1 MITVELK
8 QVRLF
13 AYHGLFPEERK
24 TGNEF
29 EISLFVSYEEG
40 DKIIQS
46 IQHSINYA
54 DLFELLKQEFNTPV
68 DLLETLVI
76 QTAACIKKEYPIVKK
91 IKMTV
96 DKLHPPISGFK
107 GTVGVSYEKEY

>member
-8 QVRLF
+8 KVRLF
-13 AYHGLFPEERK
+13 AYHGLYPGERK

-29 EISLFVSYEEG
+29 EISLFVSYEEEE
-40 DKIIQS
+40 DRISS
-46 IQHSINYA
+46 IRDTVSYA

-76 QTAACIKKEYPIVKK
+76 QIAAVIKKEYPAVKK
-91 IKMTV
+91 IRMTI
-96 DKLHPPISGFK
+96 DKLHPPISGFT

>member
-13 AYHGLFPEERK
+13 AYHGLYPEERK

-29 EISLFVSYEEG
+29 DISLFVTYDEGEEG
-40 DKIIQS
+40 IES
-46 IQHSINYA
+46 IHHTINYA
-54 DLFELLKQEFNTPV
+54 ELFELLKLEFNTPV

-76 QTAACIKKEYPIVKK
+76 QIAATIKKEYPIVKK
-91 IKMTV
+91 IRMTV

>member
-13 AYHGLFPEERK
+13 AYHGLYPEERK

-40 DKIIQS
+40 NDGIAS
-46 IQHSINYA
+46 IQHTINYA
-54 DLFELLKQEFNTPV
+54 ELFELVKQEFDTPV

-76 QTAACIKKEYPIVKK
+76 QMAATIKKEYPVVKK
-91 IKMTV
+91 IRMTV

-107 GTVGVSYEKEY
+107 GTVGVSYEKDY

>member
-13 AYHGLFPEERK
+13 AYHGLYPEERK

-29 EISLFVSYEEG
+29 EISLFVSYDEG
-40 DKIIQS
+40 HELIQS
-46 IQHSINYA
+46 IRHTINYA
-54 DLFELLKQEFNTPV
+54 ALFELLKQEFDTPV
-68 DLLETLVI
+68 DLLETLAI
-76 QTAACIKKEYPIVKK
+76 QIAACIKKEYPIVKK
-91 IKMTV
+91 IRMTI
-96 DKLHPPISGFK
+96 DKLHPPISGFI